1 MNYFLFITKS
11 ALEDFSKNKT
21 RTFLTSLGILIGVS
35 SVILLLALGLGLKK
49 YISNQFDS
57 LGANLLMV
65 MPGSKETVMRSGG
78 IGGISFDVK
87 DVTKISRLANVKTVA
102 PMYAKP
108 ATKIKSNNKTE
119 YMDLVGSSEKIVEVF
134 NLEIEDGRLLGKKD
148 IEKKAKVGMISA
160 PYAKKLFGSNIDA
173 LGKYLTVENQKFKII
188 GVIKSKGGGGMGG
201 SDLDAHFYVP
211 YTATYS
217 FNPTKKFYSIYLKS
231 ENKESIE
238 SVKKSIKSLLL
249 KRYEEDQFSVVDQGE
264 IMGTITSIFNILN
277 TVLVAIA
284 AISLIVGGVGIM
296 NIMYV
301 TVIERIREV
310 GIRRSLGATEKDI
323 LTQFLSEAVL
333 LSSIGGIAG
342 LILSEIVVLIVQ
354 SFFPAYI
361 DLNSVLLALGVS
373 SAVGIIFGVFPAKK
387 AASLSPIDAIRYE

>member
-119 YMDLVGSSEKIVEVF
+119 YMDLIGSSEKIVEVF

-148 IEKKAKVGMISA
+148 IEKNRFNAFCIKAVLKFMI
-160 PYAKKLFGSNIDA
+160 F
-173 LGKYLTVENQKFKII
+173 
-188 GVIKSKGGGGMGG
+188 
-201 SDLDAHFYVP
+201 
-211 YTATYS
+211 
-217 FNPTKKFYSIYLKS
+217 
-231 ENKESIE
+231 
-238 SVKKSIKSLLL
+238 
-249 KRYEEDQFSVVDQGE
+249 
-264 IMGTITSIFNILN
+264 LN
-277 TVLVAIA
+277 T
-284 AISLIVGGVGIM
+284 
-296 NIMYV
+296 
-301 TVIERIREV
+301 
-310 GIRRSLGATEKDI
+310 
-323 LTQFLSEAVL
+323 
-333 LSSIGGIAG
+333 
-342 LILSEIVVLIVQ
+342 
-354 SFFPAYI
+354 
-361 DLNSVLLALGVS
+361 
-373 SAVGIIFGVFPAKK
+373 
-387 AASLSPIDAIRYE
+387 